1 MSNLTRKGGKS
12 FHPRHATQSA
22 AAADRQERA
31 VEKQERQAAAKEVER
46 EAQLLAEAE
55 ALEKQY
61 AEADAFDFANMPVG
75 PDEEVDYNEYL
86 ELHEAGLN
94 RGQP

>member
-1 MSNLTRKGGKS
+1 MPAPKKT
-12 FHPRHATQSA
+12 
-22 AAADRQERA
+22 DE
-31 VEKQERQAAAKEVER
+31 E
-46 EAQLLAEAE
+46 LLAEAE

-75 PDEEVDYNEYL
+75 PDEEVDYSEYL
-86 ELHEAGLN
+86 ELHKAALN